1 MLHLDCK
8 SIDNTIVIVTA
19 DHAHVQEKPY
29 VALVKNDPTYKPYF
43 VDTVPLL
50 IYDPTHD
57 LPAEYDAVNLMRQR
71 NI

>member
-1 MLHLDCK
+1 MNYTPGDLAL
-8 SIDNTIVIVTA
+8 T
-19 DHAHVQEKPY
+19 QEKPY

-57 LPAEYDAVNLMRQR
+57 LPAEYDADDATGLALAPTILQLLGR
-71 NI
+71 